1 MNHVSSTLRKIN
13 HPLYR
18 MAHNV

>member
-13 HPLYR
+13 HPLYL